1 VKRLLLAV
9 IMLVVSVAVVVP
21 VWWAT
26 AVSTL
31 PSLDSEFDLE
41 RFLRDRIEGER
52 TASALGG
59 RAPDK
64 AAIAFRAPEL
74 SRYPKD
80 MVGLYISGYGCPTYF
95 QSPHEKPTPWFWRL
109 VRYQLLKSEGPP
121 GNEDCEFQFAR
132 HLVWAI
138 RIHGGLRETIAIH
151 RIRNLLPKGKL
162 VAYDLA
168 TSEFDAGVVGLESAA
183 EVLYQRR
190 LESLRL
196 DELAELSL
204 ALPPSNA
211 FDQLKLCANASSL
224 RQARDAALV
233 EMANQS
239 LIPVDRAKQAQ
250 AQSLACMKM

>member
-1 VKRLLLAV
+1 VKRLLLAA
-9 IMLVVSVAVVVP
+9 IMLVVSAVIIVP
-21 VWWAT
+21 VWWAM
-26 AVSTL
+26 AVSSL
-31 PSLDSEFDLE
+31 PTLDSEFDLE

-52 TASALGG
+52 ANWSAAG
-59 RAPDK
+59 RRDK
-64 AAIAFRAPEL
+64 GAITFRSPEL

-80 MVGLYISGYGCPTYF
+80 MVGLYISNSGCPTFF
-95 QSPHEKPTPWFWRL
+95 QTPHEKSLPWLWRL
-109 VRYQLLKSEGPP
+109 VRYQLFKSEGPQ

-132 HLVWAI
+132 HLVWSI
-138 RIHGGLRETIAIH
+138 RIRGGLRETIAIS

-168 TSEFDAGVVGLESAA
+168 TTEFDQGVIGLESAA
-183 EVLYQRR
+183 ETLYQRK
-190 LESLRL
+190 LETLKL

-211 FDQLKLCANASSL
+211 YDQLKLCANASEL

-233 EMANQS
+233 EMSNQS

-250 AQSLACMKM
+250 AQPLACMKI